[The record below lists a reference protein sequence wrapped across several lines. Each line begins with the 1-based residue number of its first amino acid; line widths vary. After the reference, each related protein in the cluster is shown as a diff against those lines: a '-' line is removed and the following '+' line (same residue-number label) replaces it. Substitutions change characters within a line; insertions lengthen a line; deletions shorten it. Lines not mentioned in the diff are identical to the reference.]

1 MVASIQGLWEA
12 AMKID
17 ELKKKYQD
25 EWLLIRVTAVD
36 SHDQPVE
43 GELVAHS
50 KNRDDIYDAQMKRR
64 EDLYITY
71 TGKMPEKGYAVAF
84 YG

>member
-1 MVASIQGLWEA
+1 MRI
-12 AMKID
+12 K

-25 EWLLIRVTAVD
+25 EWLLIRVTVVN
-36 SHDQPVE
+36 HQDQPVE

-50 KNRDDIYDAQMKRR
+50 KNRDEIYNAQMKRR

-84 YG
+84 YGKD

>member
-1 MVASIQGLWEA
+1 
-12 AMKID
+12 MKIED
-17 ELKKKYQD
+17 LKKKYRD

-36 SHDQPVE
+36 RQDQPVE

-50 KNRDDIYDAQMKRR
+50 NNRDEIYHAQMKQRD
-64 EDLYITY
+64 DLYITY

-84 YG
+84 

>member
-1 MVASIQGLWEA
+1 MLGGEA
-12 AMKID
+12 AMKIK
-17 ELKKKYQD
+17 ELRRRYPD

-36 SHDQPVE
+36 RQDQPVE
-43 GELVAHS
+43 GSLVAHS
-50 KNRDDIYDAQMKRR
+50 KNRDEIYHEQMKRR

-84 YG
+84 HGKSSI